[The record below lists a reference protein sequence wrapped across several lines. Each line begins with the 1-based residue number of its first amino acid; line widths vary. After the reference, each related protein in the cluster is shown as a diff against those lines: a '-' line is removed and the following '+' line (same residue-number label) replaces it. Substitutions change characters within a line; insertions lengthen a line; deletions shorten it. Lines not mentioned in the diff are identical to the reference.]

1 MSTAGQRARKNLECA
16 APPLGEIIF
25 YPTLRRKKGRKKR
38 SRRGVVPPRSALA
51 LFMALV
57 LGTDNHNLAVPF
69 DYLALIAHRLYRRS
83 NFHNK
88 SPFGSR
94 NSRAGRARQFP

>member
-1 MSTAGQRARKNLECA
+1 MRGNARKRARGAFKKA
-16 APPLGEIIF
+16 A
-25 YPTLRRKKGRKKR
+25 
-38 SRRGVVPPRSALA
+38 RSALA

-88 SPFGSR
+88 SPFAHEKSFCCAKIFFRDIFFVVKRLNGETKFR
-94 NSRAGRARQFP
+94 LAVFRRYFI

>member
-38 SRRGVVPPRSALA
+38 SRRGVMPPRSALA
-51 LFMALV
+51 LLMALV
-57 LGTDNHNLAVPF
+57 LGADDHNLAVPF
-69 DYLALIAHRLYRRS
+69 DDFAFVAHGFDRRS
-83 NFHNK
+83 DFHK
-88 SPFGSR
+88 IP
-94 NSRAGRARQFP
+94 P